1 MCNAILEAYVEE
13 LITAK
18 QYGLIACY
26 VSKLPAS
33 AQVHWYSLF
42 LEGKTGREMEEEFY
56 LLLCSLALVAILL
69 SLFLEG
75 KTGREIEEEFYL
87 LHCLLAL
94 VAILLSLFL
103 EGDTQRDE

>member
-42 LEGKTGREMEEEFY
+42 LEGKSGREMEEEFY

-75 KTGREIEEEFYL
+75 
-87 LHCLLAL
+87 
-94 VAILLSLFL
+94 
-103 EGDTQRDE
+103 DTQRDE